1 LTEERFRRSLH
12 EKQNS
17 FRAALHKSSPH
28 RSDCFS
34 FKLDESSASLMV
46 ATGMEVGR
54 VDIAVKLNVVAVCA
68 AFVFVSA
75 IVLGAF

>member
-1 LTEERFRRSLH
+1 
-12 EKQNS
+12 
-17 FRAALHKSSPH
+17 
-28 RSDCFS
+28 
-34 FKLDESSASLMV
+34 
-46 ATGMEVGR
+46 MEVGR